1 LHAVAERVP
10 ASSGIRNVP
19 MCVFLAPLRPLI
31 PEAVLHILYVAV
43 SGHLACANM
52 DVQLFQIPCRV
63 QADGMAAA

>member
-1 LHAVAERVP
+1 
-10 ASSGIRNVP
+10 